1 MAYRDTLEAE
11 NLKLKAMLE
20 TLKLEL
26 ADCKVELA
34 QRDRRMIE
42 EQQRAERRR
51 ELIEMNEALDE
62 IEDEKRAEKLRQKRL
77 GLFGR
82 VASESARITKTGGSF
97 LDWFR

>member
-20 TLKLEL
+20 RLKLEL

-42 EQQRAERRR
+42 EQQREERRR

-62 IEDEKRAEKLRQKRL
+62 IEDEKRAEKLRQKRQRF
-77 GLFGR
+77 FGIPTSGAAR
-82 VASESARITKTGGSF
+82 VTKTGGSF

>member
-20 TLKLEL
+20 RLKLEL

-42 EQQRAERRR
+42 EQQREERRR
-51 ELIEMNEALDE
+51 GLIEMNEALDE
-62 IEDEKRAEKLRQKRL
+62 IEDEKIAEKLFATETGPMTSLSKKRSIL
-77 GLFGR
+77 
-82 VASESARITKTGGSF
+82 KNY
-97 LDWFR
+97 